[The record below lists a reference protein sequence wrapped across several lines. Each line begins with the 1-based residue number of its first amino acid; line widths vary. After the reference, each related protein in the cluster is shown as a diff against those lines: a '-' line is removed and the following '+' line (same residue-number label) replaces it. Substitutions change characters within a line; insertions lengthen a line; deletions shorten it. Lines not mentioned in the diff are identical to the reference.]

1 MCGSPSPR
9 PRLRLVEFAPPLHRS
24 RTSTWSD
31 IVPGLAQAIARL
43 SMKSSTSSKA
53 SSRMENAS
61 NRHRRYQQSAPIVIR
76 SEYKMAPEERLEP
89 TTLRLTALPA
99 ASPMVPSRPLPSLLE
114 LPPRGP
120 CPRSSPPI
128 PAETQD
134 SAIIS
139 PSLIARRPSPLSE
152 RWSNQRLPLAGHDHC
167 RHARRRLFCAAA
179 QAAVRHP
186 VRWRRQSAGQVCG

>member
-76 SEYKMAPEERLEP
+76 SEYKMAPEEGLEP
-89 TTLRLTALPA
+89 TTLRLTADQ
-99 ASPMVPSRPLPSLLE
+99 VRIRRH
-114 LPPRGP
+114 PPRAAICRPEYGVGCQP
-120 CPRSSPPI
+120 SALCQFVPTCAGDSVTPLCPRS
-128 PAETQD
+128 ANEALVGLED
-134 SAIIS
+134 GVSARLTTGAPWT
-139 PSLIARRPSPLSE
+139 PSVADVPLVV
-152 RWSNQRLPLAGHDHC
+152 AY
-167 RHARRRLFCAAA
+167 
-179 QAAVRHP
+179 
-186 VRWRRQSAGQVCG
+186 